1 MTTIQNTKPKL
12 SLGTRLLTVAAL
24 LGLFTAAWLLS
35 SISSSYSNGQL
46 ATPAGGVS
54 ATDLR
59 STTMRIAPAPVID
72 SGAEI
77 FIGAGDGGNGS
88 WTRP

>member
-12 SLGTRLLTVAAL
+12 SLGARLLTVAAL
-24 LGLFTAAWLLS
+24 LGPFTAAWLFS
-35 SISSSYSNGQL
+35 SISSSYSDGQL
-46 ATPAGGVS
+46 ATAAGRVS

-59 STTMRIAPAPVID
+59 PTTMRIAPAPVID

-77 FIGAGDGGNGS
+77 FIGTGDGSNGS
-88 WTRP
+88 RTRP